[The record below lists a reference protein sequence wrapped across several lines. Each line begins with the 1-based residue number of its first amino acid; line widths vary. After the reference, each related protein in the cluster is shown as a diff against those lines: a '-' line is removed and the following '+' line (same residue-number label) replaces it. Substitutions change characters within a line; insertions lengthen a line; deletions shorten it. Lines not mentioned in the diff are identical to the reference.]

1 MHAYRNQKTAGMIIP
16 VLKKT
21 QLKYKSITRDKKDI
35 L

>member
-1 MHAYRNQKTAGMIIP
+1 MYAYRNQKTAGMIIL